1 MQSQFIQYQAE
12 LPIAEELML
21 VTTSDVILDS
31 LELTETQPVLF
42 QAGFEGCM
50 EMYGDAETVADYLNA
65 HEGWFCHCARP
76 MKVESLGDNGYIL
89 TVGRFGS
96 FGYEVEPKIA
106 VVLHPP
112 QGRVYPMNTIPV
124 PNYTPPGYEVNYQAA
139 MELVEIPGTEA
150 SPSVQKAYRKHKG
163 DLPQVITVVKW
174 QMNLEVAVKFP
185 RFIHKL
191 PLSLIRATG
200 DRVLTEIVRQV
211 SPRLTNKVQQ
221 DFHTRLDLP
230 IPPKDGRQLRKIS

>member
-1 MQSQFIQYQAE
+1 
-12 LPIAEELML
+12 
-21 VTTSDVILDS
+21 
-31 LELTETQPVLF
+31 
-42 QAGFEGCM
+42 
-50 EMYGDAETVADYLNA
+50 
-65 HEGWFCHCARP
+65 
-76 MKVESLGDNGYIL
+76 
-89 TVGRFGS
+89 
-96 FGYEVEPKIA
+96 
-106 VVLHPP
+106 
-112 QGRVYPMNTIPV
+112 
-124 PNYTPPGYEVNYQAA
+124 

-211 SPRLTNKVQQ
+211 SPRLTAKVQQ
-221 DFHTRLDLP
+221 DFHTRLGLP